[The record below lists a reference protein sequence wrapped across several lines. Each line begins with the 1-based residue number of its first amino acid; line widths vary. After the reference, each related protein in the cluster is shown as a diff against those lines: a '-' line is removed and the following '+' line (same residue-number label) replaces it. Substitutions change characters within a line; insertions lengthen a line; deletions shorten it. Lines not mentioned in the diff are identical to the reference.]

1 MIDINKLI
9 MESMKAHDTN
19 RTNALKNLK
28 AKILEF
34 KTAKNAKQ
42 YNESAEISIIQK
54 MVKELNNDIMIYNNA
69 GRTELANESAA
80 QLNVLQDL
88 LPPIPTVDDIK
99 RFLLKEYP
107 NGIEQ
112 KQMGIAIKKTKESLI
127 GVDGAMVAN
136 IVKNIIK

>member
-1 MIDINKLI
+1 
-9 MESMKAHDTN
+9 
-19 RTNALKNLK
+19 
-28 AKILEF
+28 
-34 KTAKNAKQ
+34 
-42 YNESAEISIIQK
+42 

-69 GRTELANESAA
+69 GRVELANESAA

-107 NGIEQ
+107 NGIEK

-127 GVDGAMVAN
+127 GVDGAIVAN

>member
-42 YNESAEISIIQK
+42 YDESAEISIIQK

-69 GRTELANESAA
+69 GRAELANESAA

-107 NGIEQ
+107 NGIE
-112 KQMGIAIKKTKESLI
+112 KNQMGIAINKTKESLI

>member
-28 AKILEF
+28 AKMLEF

-69 GRTELANESAA
+69 GRAELANESAA

>member
-42 YNESAEISIIQK
+42 YNESAEIAIIQK

-69 GRTELANESAA
+69 GRAELANESAA

-88 LPPIPTVDDIK
+88 LPPIPTVEDIK

-107 NGIEQ
+107 NGIEK